1 MERREGSVEEDFIY
15 GDGRVS
21 EEGRPDKSRCES
33 DPGDSRHD
41 WLRNDAQNGPR
52 QLRRHVEDP
61 PRVPRVTLIK
71 VSGNFAISYALNL
84 NT

>member
-1 MERREGSVEEDFIY
+1 MERDQGAMEKNILY
-15 GDGRVS
+15 GHGCFE
-21 EEGRPDKSRCES
+21 EEGGADHCSGQL
-33 DPGDSRHD
+33 DPGYRGHD
-41 WLRNDAQNGPR
+41 RSGKNDQDGER

-61 PRVPRVTLIK
+61 PGVPGVTLIE